1 MQHIV
6 TTSNEFQYTPCL
18 KKVPFYFFFNNS
30 VTADINNFWHIAF
43 QGTWYQSVAN
53 LAYKLLPHYPRKC
66 KIVIL
71 SNVQQ
76 LIKQLQYAQSKLV
89 KVLVYRVMIN
99 TTEIFLGCTKYESWY
114 TNSHTEM
121 FRQ

>member
-1 MQHIV
+1 
-6 TTSNEFQYTPCL
+6 
-18 KKVPFYFFFNNS
+18 
-30 VTADINNFWHIAF
+30 
-43 QGTWYQSVAN
+43 
-53 LAYKLLPHYPRKC
+53 
-66 KIVIL
+66 VIL